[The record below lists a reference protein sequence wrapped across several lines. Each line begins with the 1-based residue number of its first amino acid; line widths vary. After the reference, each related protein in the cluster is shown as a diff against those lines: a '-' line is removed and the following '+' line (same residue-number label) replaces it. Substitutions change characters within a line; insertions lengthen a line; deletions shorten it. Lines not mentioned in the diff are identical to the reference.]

1 MTGAEVK
8 KMNDEQIK
16 GEVSALRTKL
26 FDLRSQT
33 VTDKVSDTSQF
44 IKLRKDLARMLT
56 ERRARQIAKAGNSA
70 KAVKTT
76 KAAKSK

>member
-8 KMNDEQIK
+8 KLNDEQIK
-16 GEVSALRTKL
+16 GEVGAIRTKL

-44 IKLRKDLARMLT
+44 FKLRKDLARMLT
-56 ERRARQIAKAGNSA
+56 ERRARQIAKAA
-70 KAVKTT
+70 KK
-76 KAAKSK
+76 K

>member
-16 GEVSALRTKL
+16 GEVAALRTKL

-44 IKLRKDLARMLT
+44 TKLRKDLARMLT
-56 ERRARQIAKAGNSA
+56 KRRARQIAVA
-70 KAVKTT
+70 
-76 KAAKSK
+76 SKKK